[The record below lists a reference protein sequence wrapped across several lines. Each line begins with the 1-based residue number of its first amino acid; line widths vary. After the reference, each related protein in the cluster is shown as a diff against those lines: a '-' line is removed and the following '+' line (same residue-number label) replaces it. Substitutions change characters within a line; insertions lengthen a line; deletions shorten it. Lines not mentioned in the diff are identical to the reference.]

1 MVSVNGTNWNEMTDD
16 AFRAEVARFIEGHC
30 PAVLRYLK
38 DRPRLAQVLDWQKAM
53 GKAGWLC
60 PAWPVEYGGMGLSPA
75 KQLIYLEEMENLGA
89 PRLLD
94 QGMINF
100 GPLLIAH
107 GTEAQKAEYL
117 PKIISC
123 EHIWCQGYSEPNAGS
138 DLASL
143 KTEAVLDGDEFVING
158 SKIWTSMAMDANMI
172 FALVRTDKTVR
183 KQAGISFVLIDLKQP
198 GVTVRTIENI
208 AGREELCEV
217 FFDNVRTPKENLVGA
232 LNDGWRLSKTLLGH
246 ERIWSGSPRQS
257 FSALF
262 NLRRIAEAL
271 GKFDDPVFAD
281 KYQML
286 ELDTRDLGSAYALVQ
301 QKVVRGES
309 LGAEVSIL
317 KIWATENCQR
327 ITETLLEAAQDAG
340 GLSGDVTIGDLE
352 IDIAMPFFDSRA
364 PTIYGGSSQVQR
376 NIIAKTVLNLPRSS

>member
-1 MVSVNGTNWNEMTDD
+1 MKNFDWNEMSDD
-16 AFRAEVARFIEGHC
+16 AFRAEVARFVNENC
-30 PAVLRYLK
+30 PSELRYLK
-38 DRPRLAQVLDWQKAM
+38 DRPRLAQVFSWQKAM

-60 PAWPVEYGGMGLSPA
+60 PAWPVKYGGMGLNPA
-75 KQLIYLEEMENLGA
+75 KHLIYLEEMENQGA

-94 QGMINF
+94 QGIINL
-100 GPLLIAH
+100 GPLIIAH
-107 GTEAQKAEYL
+107 GTEEQKASYL
-117 PKIISC
+117 PKVISC

-143 KTEAVLDGDEFVING
+143 KTEAVLDGDEFVVNG

-183 KQAGISFVLIDLKQP
+183 KQAGISFLIISLDQP
-198 GVTVRTIENI
+198 GVTVRTIESI
-208 AGREELCEV
+208 GGQEELCEV
-217 FFDNVRTPKENLVGA
+217 FFDNVRTPKENLVGG
-232 LNDGWRLSKTLLGH
+232 LNDGWRISKTLLGH

-262 NLRRIAEAL
+262 KLKRIAEAL
-271 GKFDDPVFAD
+271 GKFQDPVFAE

-286 ELDTRDLGSAYALVQ
+286 ELDTRDLASAYSLAQ
-301 QKVVRGES
+301 QKVVNGEE
-309 LGAEVSIL
+309 LGAEVSVL

-327 ITETLLEAAQDAG
+327 ITEALLEAAEDAG
-340 GLSGDVTIGDLE
+340 GLTGDVTLGGE
-352 IDIAMPFFDSRA
+352 VMDITMPFFESRA

-376 NIIAKTVLNLPRSS
+376 NIIAKTILNLPR